1 MRSMISS
8 SERALARSDF
18 RRFWPLLFGYAVLWL
33 CALPLALWS
42 RRGYLDPRHPMEAMA
57 SVNGYLNGSAKA
69 AILISAFFAV
79 LLAMALFSYL
89 MNSRSVGLMHSLPI
103 TRGRQF
109 ATHFVV
115 GVIMFTAVHLAAA
128 LLALPVQAALGA
140 VDVRGTWE
148 WFAAAE
154 LTGLFFFALATL
166 CAMITGWLLAIPVI
180 YTGINFLFGAFHLL
194 FSTMTQLFYWGYESS
209 GWPAW
214 VSWLTPVVRLY
225 NVAAA
230 SGPEDIALYGVENGN
245 RYYLN
250 YLPARFWKA
259 MLIYTVAA
267 VLFIVIAWL
276 FCRARR
282 SETAGD
288 AIVFPWLRPVVLYV
302 ISLAGGMGLGILLW
316 YLVSYGESIYVL
328 LLCQIVAGLI
338 VYFGVQMLLHKSFK
352 VFNRRGWL
360 GAAALTAVLVIISLV
375 IRFDA
380 FGAQKY
386 VPDVNQIESA
396 ALSTYADDNVPS
408 VSGLKDPQGLEKLT
422 ALHKAILEQGRPSGE
437 EIDQINSTPTSEYS
451 GDQDY
456 LTFSIEYTLKDGS
469 TVSRNYSQI
478 VRRGTPLYEAANA
491 FYNDSTVRQAR
502 YDDNYIDAE
511 IEPSAITGGWFNN
524 YKQDGDS
531 AELTA
536 AQARQLYAAVQRY
549 YEARRQRTIDVL
561 DAASADQQYTC
572 FYLEILY
579 RDDTTVAT
587 VSGDGD
593 VVYPADT
600 VKDDCSWSIDNL
612 PADCTE
618 VLDLLVSFGLAENTD
633 ELLYD

>member
-42 RRGYLDPRHPMEAMA
+42 RRDYLNPRRPMEVMA
-57 SVNGYLNGSAKA
+57 SVSGYLNGSAKA
-69 AILISAFFAV
+69 TIFVSAFFTV

-154 LTGLFFFALATL
+154 LTSLFFFALAAL

-180 YTGINFLFGAFHLL
+180 YTGINFLFGAFYLL
-194 FSTMTQLFYWGYESS
+194 ISTMTQMFYWGYESN

-214 VSWLTPVVRLY
+214 VSWLTPLVRLY
-225 NVAAA
+225 NVAAPA
-230 SGPEDIALYGVENGN
+230 GPDDIVLYGMENGTN
-245 RYYLN
+245 YYVN
-250 YLPARFWKA
+250 YLPARFWNA

-276 FCRARR
+276 FCRARH

-316 YLVSYGESIYVL
+316 YLVSYGESIYVM

-360 GAAALTAVLVIISLV
+360 GAAALTAALVIVSLV

-396 ALSTYADDNVPS
+396 EINTYAYDNIPGVR
-408 VSGLKDPQGLEKLT
+408 GLKDPQGLEKLT
-422 ALHKAILEQGRPSGE
+422 ALHKAILEQGRPASQ
-437 EIDQINSTPTSEYS
+437 EIDQINSVPTSEYS

-456 LTFSIEYTLKDGS
+456 FTFSITYTLKDGS
-469 TVSRNYSQI
+469 TIRRSYSQI

-491 FYNDSTVRQAR
+491 FYNDPAVRQVS
-502 YDDNYIDAE
+502 YDDNYLDAE

-524 YKQDGDS
+524 YKQDGGGS
-531 AELTA
+531 AELTGT
-536 AQARQLYAAVQRY
+536 QARQLYAAIQRY
-549 YEARRQRTIDVL
+549 YEAQRQRTIDVL
-561 DAASADQQYTC
+561 DAANADRQYTC

-579 RDDTTVAT
+579 RDDTVAAT
-587 VSGDGD
+587 VSGNG
-593 VVYPADT
+593 AEAA
-600 VKDDCSWSIDNL
+600 KDDCSWGIDNL

-618 VLDLLVSFGLAENTD
+618 VLDLLVSFGLAENTA
-633 ELLYD
+633 ELLYDE

>member
-33 CALPLALWS
+33 CALPLSLWS
-42 RRGYLDPRHPMEAMA
+42 RHDYLSSRRPMEAMA
-57 SVNGYLNGSAKA
+57 SVSNYFYNASRAS
-69 AILISAFFAV
+69 IYVSAFFAV
-79 LLAMALFSYL
+79 LLAMALFAYL

-109 ATHFVV
+109 ATHFAV
-115 GVIMFTAVHLAAA
+115 GVVMFTAVHLATA
-128 LLALPVQAALGA
+128 LLTLPVQAALGA
-140 VDVRGTWE
+140 VNMRGTWE

-154 LTGLFFFALATL
+154 LTSLFFFALATL
-166 CAMITGWLLAIPVI
+166 CALITGWLLAVPVI
-180 YTGINFLFGAFHLL
+180 FAGVNFLFAAFHML
-194 FSTMTQLFYWGYESS
+194 FGAMTQMFYWGYEST

-214 VSWLTPVVRLY
+214 VNWLTPFLRLY
-225 NVAAA
+225 QAAA
-230 SGPEDIALYGVENGN
+230 TTGTEDEIPYGVEDGT
-245 RYYLN
+245 RYYFD
-250 YLPARFWKA
+250 YLPSAFWKTL
-259 MLIYTVAA
+259 LIYTVAA

-276 FCRARR
+276 FCRARQ

-316 YLVSYGESIYVL
+316 YMVASSESIYVL

-360 GAAALTAVLVIISLV
+360 GAAALTAALVILCLV

-380 FGAQKY
+380 FGVQKY

-396 ALSTYADDNVPS
+396 EINTYAYDDIPS
-408 VSGLKDPQGLEKLT
+408 VRGLKDPQGLEKLT
-422 ALHKAILEQGRPSGE
+422 ALHKAILEQGRPSSQ
-437 EIDQINSTPTSEYS
+437 EIDQTVGVPTSEYS

-456 LTFSIEYTLKDGS
+456 FTFAITYSLKDGNTIRRS
-469 TVSRNYSQI
+469 YSQI

-491 FYNDSTVRQAR
+491 FYNDPAVRQVS
-502 YDDNYIDAE
+502 YDDNYLDAE

-524 YKQDGDS
+524 YKQDGGGS
-531 AELTA
+531 AELTGT
-536 AQARQLYAAVQRY
+536 QARQLYAAIQRY
-549 YEARRQRTIDVL
+549 YEAQRQQTIDVL
-561 DAASADQQYTC
+561 DAANADRQYAC

-579 RDDTTVAT
+579 RDDTVAAT
-587 VSGDGD
+587 VSGNG
-593 VVYPADT
+593 AET
-600 VKDDCSWSIDNL
+600 AKDDCSWSIDNL

-618 VLDLLVSFGLAENTD
+618 VLDLLLSFGLAETTD
-633 ELLYD
+633 DLLYD

>member
-33 CALPLALWS
+33 CALPLSLWS
-42 RRGYLDPRHPMEAMA
+42 RHDYLSSRRPMEAMA
-57 SVNGYLNGSAKA
+57 SVSNCLYNASRAS
-69 AILISAFFAV
+69 IYVSAFFAV
-79 LLAMALFSYL
+79 LLAMALFAYL

-128 LLALPVQAALGA
+128 LLTLPVQAALGA

-154 LTGLFFFALATL
+154 LTSLFFFALATL

-180 YTGINFLFGAFHLL
+180 YVGINFLFAAFYLL
-194 FSTMTQLFYWGYESS
+194 FSTMTQMFYWGYESN

-214 VSWLTPVVRLY
+214 VSWLIPLVRLY

-230 SGPEDIALYGVENGN
+230 AGPDDIVLYGMENGTN
-245 RYYLN
+245 YYVN
-250 YLPARFWKA
+250 YLPARFWNA

-276 FCRARR
+276 FCRARH

-316 YLVSYGESIYVL
+316 YLVSYGESIYVM

-360 GAAALTAVLVIISLV
+360 GAAALTAALVIVSLA

-380 FGAQKY
+380 FGAHKY

-396 ALSTYADDNVPS
+396 EINTYAYDNIPS
-408 VSGLKDPQGLEKLT
+408 VRGLKDPQGLEKLT
-422 ALHKAILEQGRPSGE
+422 ALHKAILEQGRPASQ
-437 EIDQINSTPTSEYS
+437 EIDQINSIPTSEYT

-456 LTFSIEYTLKDGS
+456 FTFSIDYTLKDGNTIRRS
-469 TVSRNYSQI
+469 YSQI

-491 FYNDSTVRQAR
+491 FYNDSAVRQAS
-502 YDDNYIDAE
+502 YDDNYIGAD

-524 YKQDGDS
+524 YDLGGDS

-549 YEARRQRTIDVL
+549 YEADRQRTIDVL
-561 DAASADQQYTC
+561 DAANADRQYTC

-579 RDDTTVAT
+579 RDVFTVAT
-587 VSGDGD
+587 GSGDG
-593 VVYPADT
+593 AET
-600 VKDDCSWSIDNL
+600 AKDDCSWSIDNL

-618 VLDLLVSFGLAENTD
+618 VLDLLLSFGLAETTD
-633 ELLYD
+633 DLLYD

>member
-42 RRGYLDPRHPMEAMA
+42 RRDYLNPRRPMEVMA
-57 SVNGYLNGSAKA
+57 SVSGYLNGSAKA
-69 AILISAFFAV
+69 TIFVSAFFTV

-109 ATHFVV
+109 ATHFIV

-154 LTGLFFFALATL
+154 LTSLFFFALAAL

-180 YTGINFLFGAFHLL
+180 YTGINFLFGAFYLL
-194 FSTMTQLFYWGYESS
+194 ISTMTQMFYWGYESN

-214 VSWLTPVVRLY
+214 VSWLTPLVRLY
-225 NVAAA
+225 NVAAPA
-230 SGPEDIALYGVENGN
+230 GPDDIVLYGMENGTN
-245 RYYLN
+245 YYVN
-250 YLPARFWKA
+250 YLPARFWNA

-276 FCRARR
+276 FCRARH

-316 YLVSYGESIYVL
+316 YLVSYGESIYVM

-360 GAAALTAVLVIISLV
+360 GAAALTAALVIVSLA

-396 ALSTYADDNVPS
+396 QINTYAYDNIPS
-408 VSGLKDPQGLEKLT
+408 VRGLKDPQGLEKLT
-422 ALHKAILEQGRPSGE
+422 ALHKAILEQGRPASQ
-437 EIDQINSTPTSEYS
+437 EIDQINSIPTSEYT

-456 LTFSIEYTLKDGS
+456 FTFSIDYTLKDGNTIRRS
-469 TVSRNYSQI
+469 YSQI

-491 FYNDSTVRQAR
+491 FYNDPAVRQVS
-502 YDDNYIDAE
+502 YDDNYLDAE

-524 YKQDGDS
+524 YKQDGGGS
-531 AELTA
+531 AELTST
-536 AQARQLYAAVQRY
+536 QARQLYAAIQRY
-549 YEARRQRTIDVL
+549 FEAQRQQTIDVL
-561 DAASADQQYTC
+561 DAANADRQYAC

-579 RDDTTVAT
+579 RDDTVAAT
-587 VSGDGD
+587 VSGNG
-593 VVYPADT
+593 AEAA
-600 VKDDCSWSIDNL
+600 KDDCSWGIDNL

-618 VLDLLVSFGLAENTD
+618 VLDLLVSFGLAENTA
-633 ELLYD
+633 ELLYDE

>member
-33 CALPLALWS
+33 CALPLSLWS
-42 RRGYLDPRHPMEAMA
+42 RHDYLSSRRPMEAMA
-57 SVNGYLNGSAKA
+57 SVSGYLNGSAKA
-69 AILISAFFAV
+69 TIFVSAFFTV
-79 LLAMALFSYL
+79 LLAMALFAYL

-109 ATHFVV
+109 ATHFAV
-115 GVIMFTAVHLAAA
+115 GVVMFTAVHLATA
-128 LLALPVQAALGA
+128 LLTLPVQAALGA
-140 VDVRGTWE
+140 VNMRGTWE

-154 LTGLFFFALATL
+154 LTSLFFFALATL
-166 CAMITGWLLAIPVI
+166 CAMITGWLLAVPVI
-180 YTGINFLFGAFHLL
+180 YTGINFLFAAFHLL
-194 FSTMTQLFYWGYESS
+194 FSTMTQLFYWGYESA

-214 VSWLTPVVRLY
+214 VNWLTPFVRLY
-225 NVAAA
+225 QAATTTGA
-230 SGPEDIALYGVENGN
+230 EDEIPYGVENGA
-245 RYYLN
+245 RYYFD
-250 YLPARFWKA
+250 YLPSAFWKT

-267 VLFIVIAWL
+267 VIFIVVAWL
-276 FCRARR
+276 FCRARQ

-316 YLVSYGESIYVL
+316 YMVASSESIYVL

-360 GAAALTAVLVIISLV
+360 GAAALTAALVILCLV

-380 FGAQKY
+380 FGVQKY

-396 ALSTYADDNVPS
+396 EINTYAYDDIPS
-408 VSGLKDPQGLEKLT
+408 VRGLKDPQGLEKLT
-422 ALHKAILEQGRPSGE
+422 ALHKAILEQGRPSSQ
-437 EIDQINSTPTSEYS
+437 EIDQTVGVPTSEYS

-456 LTFSIEYTLKDGS
+456 FTFAITYSLKDGGTIRRS
-469 TVSRNYSQI
+469 YSQI

-491 FYNDSTVRQAR
+491 FYNDSAVRQAS
-502 YDDNYIDAE
+502 YDDNYIGAE

-524 YKQDGDS
+524 YNLGGDS

-549 YEARRQRTIDVL
+549 YEADRQRTIDVL
-561 DAASADQQYTC
+561 DAANADRQYTC

-579 RDDTTVAT
+579 RDVFTVAT
-587 VSGDGD
+587 GSGDG
-593 VVYPADT
+593 AET
-600 VKDDCSWSIDNL
+600 AKDDCSWSIDNL

-618 VLDLLVSFGLAENTD
+618 VLDLLLSFGLAETTD
-633 ELLYD
+633 DLLYD

>member
-42 RRGYLDPRHPMEAMA
+42 RRDYLNPRRPMEVMA
-57 SVNGYLNGSAKA
+57 SVSGYLNGSAKA
-69 AILISAFFAV
+69 TIFVSAFFAV

-154 LTGLFFFALATL
+154 LTSLFFFALAAL

-180 YTGINFLFGAFHLL
+180 YTGINFLFGAFYLL
-194 FSTMTQLFYWGYESS
+194 ISTMTQMFYWGYESN

-214 VSWLTPVVRLY
+214 VSWLTPLVRLY

-230 SGPEDIALYGVENGN
+230 AGPDDIVLYGMENGTN
-245 RYYLN
+245 YYVN
-250 YLPARFWKA
+250 YLSARFWNA

-276 FCRARR
+276 FCRARH

-316 YLVSYGESIYVL
+316 YLVSYGESIYVM

-360 GAAALTAVLVIISLV
+360 GAAALAAALVIISLV

-396 ALSTYADDNVPS
+396 QINTYAYDDVPS
-408 VSGLKDPQGLEKLT
+408 VRGLKDPQGLEKLT
-422 ALHKAILEQGRPSGE
+422 ALHKAILEQGCPTSQ
-437 EIDQINSTPTSEYS
+437 EIDQINSVPTSEYS

-456 LTFSIEYTLKDGS
+456 FTFSITYTLKDGS
-469 TVSRNYSQI
+469 TIRRSYSQI

-491 FYNDSTVRQAR
+491 FYNDPAVRQVS
-502 YDDNYIDAE
+502 YDDNYLDAE

-524 YKQDGDS
+524 YKQDGGGS
-531 AELTA
+531 AELTGT
-536 AQARQLYAAVQRY
+536 QARQLYAAIQRY
-549 YEARRQRTIDVL
+549 YEAQRQQTIDVL
-561 DAASADQQYTC
+561 DAAKADRQYAC

-579 RDDTTVAT
+579 RDDTVAAT
-587 VSGDGD
+587 VSGNG
-593 VVYPADT
+593 AEAA
-600 VKDDCSWSIDNL
+600 KDDCSWGIDNL

-618 VLDLLVSFGLAENTD
+618 VLDLLVSFGLAENTA
-633 ELLYD
+633 ELLYDE

>member
-42 RRGYLDPRHPMEAMA
+42 RRDYLNPRRPMEVMA
-57 SVNGYLNGSAKA
+57 SVSGYLNGSAKA
-69 AILISAFFAV
+69 TIFVSAFFAV

-154 LTGLFFFALATL
+154 LTSLFFFALAAL

-180 YTGINFLFGAFHLL
+180 YTGINFLFGAFYLL
-194 FSTMTQLFYWGYESS
+194 ISTMTQMFYWGYESN

-214 VSWLTPVVRLY
+214 VSWLTPLVRLY

-230 SGPEDIALYGVENGN
+230 AGPDDIVLYGMENGTN
-245 RYYLN
+245 YYVN
-250 YLPARFWKA
+250 YLPARFWNA

-276 FCRARR
+276 FCRARH

-316 YLVSYGESIYVL
+316 YLVSYGESIYVM

-360 GAAALTAVLVIISLV
+360 GAAALTAALVIVSLA

-380 FGAQKY
+380 FGAHKY

-396 ALSTYADDNVPS
+396 EINTYAYDNIPS
-408 VSGLKDPQGLEKLT
+408 VRGLKDPQGLEKLT
-422 ALHKAILEQGRPSGE
+422 ALHKAILEQGRPASQ
-437 EIDQINSTPTSEYS
+437 EIDQINSIPTSEYT

-456 LTFSIEYTLKDGS
+456 FTFSIDYTLKDGNTIRRS
-469 TVSRNYSQI
+469 YSQI

-491 FYNDSTVRQAR
+491 FYNDPAVRQVS
-502 YDDNYIDAE
+502 YDDNYLDAE

-524 YKQDGDS
+524 YKQDGGGS
-531 AELTA
+531 AELTST
-536 AQARQLYAAVQRY
+536 QARQLYAAIQRY
-549 YEARRQRTIDVL
+549 YEAQRQQTIDVL
-561 DAASADQQYTC
+561 DAANADRQYAC

-579 RDDTTVAT
+579 RDDTVAAT
-587 VSGDGD
+587 VSGNG
-593 VVYPADT
+593 AEAA
-600 VKDDCSWSIDNL
+600 KDDCSWGIDNL

-618 VLDLLVSFGLAENTD
+618 VLDLLVSFGLAENTA
-633 ELLYD
+633 ELLYDE

>member
-33 CALPLALWS
+33 CALPLSLWS
-42 RRGYLDPRHPMEAMA
+42 RHDYLSSRRPMEAMA
-57 SVNGYLNGSAKA
+57 SVSNYFYNASRAS
-69 AILISAFFAV
+69 IYVSAFFAV
-79 LLAMALFSYL
+79 LLAMALFAYL

-109 ATHFVV
+109 ATHFAV
-115 GVIMFTAVHLAAA
+115 GVVMFTAVHLATA
-128 LLALPVQAALGA
+128 LLTLPVQAALGA

-154 LTGLFFFALATL
+154 LTSLFFFALATL
-166 CAMITGWLLAIPVI
+166 CALITGWLLAVPVI
-180 YTGINFLFGAFHLL
+180 YTGINFLFAAFYLL
-194 FSTMTQLFYWGYESS
+194 FSTMTQLFYWGYESG
-209 GWPAW
+209 GWTGW
-214 VSWLTPVVRLY
+214 VSWLTPLVRLY
-225 NVAAA
+225 NTAGSV
-230 SGPEDIALYGVENGN
+230 GPEDIVLYGMDNGSQ
-245 RYYLN
+245 YYL
-250 YLPARFWKA
+250 YRLPADFWKTL
-259 MLIYTVAA
+259 LIYTVAA
-267 VLFIVIAWL
+267 VIFIVVAWL
-276 FCRARR
+276 FCRARQ

-316 YLVSYGESIYVL
+316 YMVSNTQSIVAL

-360 GAAALTAVLVIISLV
+360 GAAALTAVLVILCLV

-386 VPDVNQIESA
+386 IPDVNQIESA
-396 ALSTYADDNVPS
+396 EVRTYGDTPT
-408 VSGLKDPQGLEKLT
+408 VSGLQDPQGLEKLT
-422 ALHKAILEQGRPSGE
+422 AFHKAVLDQGKPAAA
-437 EIDQINSTPTSEYS
+437 EIDQVIGVPTSENDDSQRYI
-451 GDQDY
+451 
-456 LTFSIEYTLKDGS
+456 TFAFSYYMKDGS
-469 TVSRNYSQI
+469 TVYRTYTQI

-491 FYNDSTVRQAR
+491 FYNDPAVRQVSYDNR
-502 YDDNYIDAE
+502 YSYVKID
-511 IEPSAITGGWFNN
+511 PSTITGGWFNN
-524 YKQDGDS
+524 YKQDGGS
-531 AELTA
+531 AELTGT
-536 AQARQLYAAVQRY
+536 QARQLYAAVQRY
-549 YEARRQRTIDVL
+549 YETGRQKTIDVL
-561 DAASADQQYTC
+561 DAAKADRQYAC

-579 RDDTTVAT
+579 RDDTVAAT
-587 VSGDGD
+587 VSGNG
-593 VVYPADT
+593 AEAA
-600 VKDDCSWSIDNL
+600 KDDCSWGIDNL

-618 VLDLLVSFGLAENTD
+618 VLDLLVSFGLAENTA

>member
-33 CALPLALWS
+33 CAFPLSLWS
-42 RRGYLDPRHPMEAMA
+42 RHDYLSSRLPMEAMA
-57 SVNGYLNGSAKA
+57 SVSNYFYNASRAS
-69 AILISAFFAV
+69 IYVSAFFAV
-79 LLAMALFSYL
+79 LLAMALFAYL

-109 ATHFVV
+109 ATHFAV
-115 GVIMFTAVHLAAA
+115 GVVMFTAVHLATA
-128 LLALPVQAALGA
+128 LLTLPVQAALGA
-140 VDVRGTWE
+140 VNMRGTWE

-154 LTGLFFFALATL
+154 LTSLFFFALATL
-166 CAMITGWLLAIPVI
+166 CAMITGWLLAVPVI
-180 YTGINFLFGAFHLL
+180 YTGINFLFAAFHML
-194 FSTMTQLFYWGYESS
+194 FGAMTQMFYWGYEST

-214 VSWLTPVVRLY
+214 VSWLTPLVRLY
-225 NVAAA
+225 NTAGSV
-230 SGPEDIALYGVENGN
+230 GPEDIVLYGMDNGSQ
-245 RYYLN
+245 YYL
-250 YLPARFWKA
+250 YRLPADFWKTL
-259 MLIYTVAA
+259 LIYTVAA
-267 VLFIVIAWL
+267 VIFIVVAWL
-276 FCRARR
+276 FCRARQ

-360 GAAALTAVLVIISLV
+360 GAAALTAALVILCLV

-380 FGAQKY
+380 FGVQKY

-396 ALSTYADDNVPS
+396 EINTYAYDDIPS
-408 VSGLKDPQGLEKLT
+408 VRGLKDPQGLEKLT
-422 ALHKAILEQGRPSGE
+422 ALHKAILEQGCPSSQ
-437 EIDQINSTPTSEYS
+437 EIDQTVGVPTSEYS

-456 LTFSIEYTLKDGS
+456 FTFAITYSLKDGGTIRRS
-469 TVSRNYSQI
+469 YSQI

-491 FYNDSTVRQAR
+491 FYNDSAVRQAS
-502 YDDNYIDAE
+502 YDDNYIGAD

-524 YKQDGDS
+524 YDLGGDS
-531 AELTA
+531 VELTA
-536 AQARQLYAAVQRY
+536 AQARQLYAAIQRY
-549 YEARRQRTIDVL
+549 YEADRQRTIDVL
-561 DAASADQQYTC
+561 DAANADRQYTC

-579 RDDTTVAT
+579 RDDTVAAT
-587 VSGDGD
+587 VSGDG
-593 VVYPADT
+593 AET
-600 VKDDCSWSIDNL
+600 AKDDCSWSIDNL

-618 VLDLLVSFGLAENTD
+618 VLDLLLSFGLAETTD
-633 ELLYD
+633 DLLYD

>member
-42 RRGYLDPRHPMEAMA
+42 RRDYLNPRRPMEVMA
-57 SVNGYLNGSAKA
+57 SVSGYLNGSAKA
-69 AILISAFFAV
+69 TIFVSAFFTV

-154 LTGLFFFALATL
+154 LTSLFFFALAAL

-180 YTGINFLFGAFHLL
+180 YTGINFLFGAFYLL
-194 FSTMTQLFYWGYESS
+194 ISTMTQMFYWGYESN

-214 VSWLTPVVRLY
+214 VSWLTPLVRLY
-225 NVAAA
+225 NVAAPA
-230 SGPEDIALYGVENGN
+230 GPDDIVLYGMENGTN
-245 RYYLN
+245 YYVN
-250 YLPARFWKA
+250 YLPARFWNA

-276 FCRARR
+276 FCRARH

-316 YLVSYGESIYVL
+316 YLVSYGESIYVM

-360 GAAALTAVLVIISLV
+360 GAAALTAALVIVSLV

-396 ALSTYADDNVPS
+396 QINTYAYDNIPS
-408 VSGLKDPQGLEKLT
+408 VRGLKDPQGLEKLT
-422 ALHKAILEQGRPSGE
+422 ALHKAILEQGRPASQ
-437 EIDQINSTPTSEYS
+437 EIDQINSVPTSEYS
-451 GDQDY
+451 GGQDY
-456 LTFSIEYTLKDGS
+456 FTFSITYTLKDGS
-469 TVSRNYSQI
+469 TIRRSYSQI

-491 FYNDSTVRQAR
+491 FYNDPAVRQVS
-502 YDDNYIDAE
+502 YDDNYLDAE

-524 YKQDGDS
+524 YKQDGGGS
-531 AELTA
+531 AELTGT
-536 AQARQLYAAVQRY
+536 QARQLYAAIQRY
-549 YEARRQRTIDVL
+549 YEAQRQQTIDVL
-561 DAASADQQYTC
+561 DAANADRQYAC

-579 RDDTTVAT
+579 RDDTVAAT
-587 VSGDGD
+587 VSGNG
-593 VVYPADT
+593 AEAA
-600 VKDDCSWSIDNL
+600 KDDCSWGIDNL

-618 VLDLLVSFGLAENTD
+618 VLDLLVSFGLAENTA
-633 ELLYD
+633 ELLYDE

>member
-42 RRGYLDPRHPMEAMA
+42 RRDYLNPRRPMEVMA
-57 SVNGYLNGSAKA
+57 SVSGYLNGSAKA
-69 AILISAFFAV
+69 TIFVSAFFTV

-154 LTGLFFFALATL
+154 LTSLFFFALAAL

-180 YTGINFLFGAFHLL
+180 YTGINFLFGAFYLL
-194 FSTMTQLFYWGYESS
+194 ISTMTQMFYWGYESN

-214 VSWLTPVVRLY
+214 VSWLTPLVRLY
-225 NVAAA
+225 NVAAPA
-230 SGPEDIALYGVENGN
+230 GPDDIVLYGMENGTN
-245 RYYLN
+245 YYVN
-250 YLPARFWKA
+250 YLPARFWNA

-276 FCRARR
+276 FCRARH

-316 YLVSYGESIYVL
+316 YLVSYGESIYVM

-360 GAAALTAVLVIISLV
+360 GAAALAAALVIISLV

-396 ALSTYADDNVPS
+396 EINTYAYDNIPS
-408 VSGLKDPQGLEKLT
+408 VRGLKDPQGLEKLT
-422 ALHKAILEQGRPSGE
+422 ALHKAILEQGRPASQ
-437 EIDQINSTPTSEYS
+437 EIDQINSVPTSEYS

-456 LTFSIEYTLKDGS
+456 FTFSITYTLKDGS
-469 TVSRNYSQI
+469 TIRRSYSQI

-491 FYNDSTVRQAR
+491 FYNDPAVRQVS
-502 YDDNYIDAE
+502 YDDNYLDAE

-524 YKQDGDS
+524 YKQDGGGS
-531 AELTA
+531 AELTGT
-536 AQARQLYAAVQRY
+536 QARQLYAAIQRY
-549 YEARRQRTIDVL
+549 YEAQRQQTIDVL
-561 DAASADQQYTC
+561 DAANADRQYAC

-579 RDDTTVAT
+579 RDDTVAAT
-587 VSGDGD
+587 VSGNE
-593 VVYPADT
+593 AEAA
-600 VKDDCSWSIDNL
+600 KDDCSWGIDNL

-618 VLDLLVSFGLAENTD
+618 VLDLLVSFGLAENTA
-633 ELLYD
+633 ELLYDE

>member
-42 RRGYLDPRHPMEAMA
+42 RRDYLSPRRPMEAMA
-57 SVNGYLNGSAKA
+57 SVSGYLNNSAQA
-69 AILISAFFAV
+69 TVFVSAFFTV

-109 ATHFVV
+109 ATHFAV

-140 VDVRGTWE
+140 VDLRGTWE

-154 LTGLFFFALATL
+154 LTSLFFFALATL

-194 FSTMTQLFYWGYESS
+194 FSTMTQMFYWGYESA

-225 NVAAA
+225 SVAAP
-230 SGPEDIALYGVENGN
+230 SGSEDIVLYGTENGN
-245 RYYLN
+245 RYYVN
-250 YLPARFWKA
+250 YLPARFWNA

-276 FCRARR
+276 FCRARQ

-288 AIVFPWLRPVVLYV
+288 AIVFSWLRPVVLYV

-316 YLVSYGESIYVL
+316 YLVSYGESIYVM

-360 GAAALTAVLVIISLV
+360 GAAALAAVLVIISLV

-396 ALSTYADDNVPS
+396 EINTYAYDNIPS
-408 VSGLKDPQGLEKLT
+408 VRGLKDPQGLEKLT
-422 ALHKAILEQGRPSGE
+422 ALHKAILEQGRPTSQ

-456 LTFSIEYTLKDGS
+456 FTFSITYTLKDGS
-469 TVSRNYSQI
+469 TIRRSYSQI

-491 FYNDSTVRQAR
+491 FYNDPAVRQVS
-502 YDDNYIDAE
+502 YDDNYIDAD

-531 AELTA
+531 VELTA

-549 YEARRQRTIDVL
+549 DEAHRQRTIDVL
-561 DAASADQQYTC
+561 DPANADRQYTC

-579 RDDTTVAT
+579 RDDTVAAT
-587 VSGDGD
+587 VSGNG
-593 VVYPADT
+593 ADT
-600 VKDDCSWSIDNL
+600 AKDDCSFYIDSL

-618 VLDLLVSFGLAENTD
+618 VLDLLVSFGLAENTE

>member
-42 RRGYLDPRHPMEAMA
+42 RRDYLSPRRPMEAMA
-57 SVNGYLNGSAKA
+57 SVSSYLNSSAKA
-69 AILISAFFAV
+69 TIFVSAFFAV

-109 ATHFVV
+109 ATHFAV

-154 LTGLFFFALATL
+154 LTSLFFFALATL

-180 YTGINFLFGAFHLL
+180 YTGINFLFGAFYLL
-194 FSTMTQLFYWGYESS
+194 ISTMTQMFYWGYESN

-225 NVAAA
+225 SVAAPA
-230 SGPEDIALYGVENGN
+230 GPDDIVLYGMENGN

-250 YLPARFWKA
+250 YLPARFWNA

-276 FCRARR
+276 FCRARH

-386 VPDVNQIESA
+386 VPDVDQIESVQ
-396 ALSTYADDNVPS
+396 LDTYAYDNVPR

-422 ALHKAILEQGRPSGE
+422 AFHKAILEQGRPSSE
-437 EIDQINSTPTSEYS
+437 EVDQIIGVPTSEYS

-456 LTFSIEYTLKDGS
+456 LTFSFTYTLKDGS
-469 TVSRNYSQI
+469 TIRRTYSQI
-478 VRRGTPLYEAANA
+478 VRRGTPLYETANA
-491 FYNDSTVRQAR
+491 FYNDPAVRQAS

-511 IEPSAITGGWFNN
+511 IVPSAITGGWFNN
-524 YKQDGDS
+524 YKQDGS
-531 AELTA
+531 SVELTGT
-536 AQARQLYAAVQRY
+536 QARQLYAAVQRY
-549 YEARRQRTIDVL
+549 YETRRQRTIDVL
-561 DAASADQQYTC
+561 DAAKADQQYAC

-579 RDDTTVAT
+579 RDDTVAAT

-593 VVYPADT
+593 VVYPSDT
-600 VKDDCSWSIDNL
+600 VKDDCSWTIDNL

-618 VLDLLVSFGLAENTD
+618 VLDLLVSFGLAENTA